1 MMKWIVLSCGLAAAL
16 SAMDFAAFKTLALE
30 RSPQMASLR
39 MQRPIAE
46 QEGDIALMYA
56 NPEMEA
62 ELSRFDPDRG
72 AADTGWRAA
81 VSQPLR
87 TPGLGNDLQRRKTAA
102 VSLADT
108 AVLRGRAGFVAA
120 LEEAYTAY
128 VYASKMAGI
137 VDDEIGI
144 ARRFEAMAKTRYE
157 DGAAT
162 RAKWMQATTEL
173 LRAQNRLLLWHQ
185 KRDTAYYRL
194 LALSGLTRDVPLEAV
209 FLYDVAA
216 EPAPSVLHSPDVAL
230 GRRQNAYLRAD
241 ARAKD
246 YALKQWQ
253 VYGEYEHEPDQ
264 AIARIGVSVPL
275 PLFNAGKERAKL
287 ARLKAQHAA
296 IETQRTE
303 RTQQV
308 RLRALA
314 QLLADNARR
323 HASLEVLRTKQ
334 YELLKL
340 FEEGYRLSGS
350 SLLDLLLAKSRLIAT
365 RKMLLETRR
374 DANVARIEM
383 NYLQGKY
390 NE

>member
-1 MMKWIVLSCGLAAAL
+1 MKWIVLSCGLAAAL
-16 SAMDFAAFKTLALE
+16 SAMDFAAFKALALE
-30 RSPQMASLR
+30 RSPQMASLQ

-56 NPEMEA
+56 NPEIEA
-62 ELSRFDPDRG
+62 EFSRFDPDTG
-72 AADTGWRAA
+72 PADNGWRAS

-87 TPGLGNDLQRRKTAA
+87 TWGLGDDLQRRKTAA

-108 AVLRGRAGFVAA
+108 AVLRGRAGFIAA
-120 LEEAYTAY
+120 LERAYTAY

-137 VDDEIGI
+137 VEDEIGI
-144 ARRFEAMAKTRYE
+144 ARRFETMAKTRYE

-185 KRDTAYYRL
+185 KRDAAYYRL
-194 LALSGLTRDVPLEAV
+194 LALSGLTRDVPLEAA
-209 FLYDVAA
+209 FLYDAAA
-216 EPAPSVLHSPDVAL
+216 EAASSALHSPDVAL

-241 ARAKD
+241 AQAKD
-246 YALKQWQ
+246 YALKQWR
-253 VYGEYEHEPDQ
+253 VYGEYENEPDQ

-287 ARLKAQHAA
+287 ARLKAQRAV

-334 YELLKL
+334 HELLKL

-390 NE
+390 ND